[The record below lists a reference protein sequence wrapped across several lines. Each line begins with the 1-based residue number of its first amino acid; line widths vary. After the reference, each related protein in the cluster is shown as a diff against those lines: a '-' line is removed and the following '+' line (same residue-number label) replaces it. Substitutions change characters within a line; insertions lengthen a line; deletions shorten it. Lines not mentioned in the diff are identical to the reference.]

1 MVLPRATVGPQS
13 PSPTDRPAQHWW
25 DSLFEEVAEVRF
37 EGVLAVARHDRD
49 RRLEREVCW
58 QPERHLEEAWLV
70 KRVVGAKQPLNVFC
84 ESNV

>member
-1 MVLPRATVGPQS
+1 MGDPGPHS
-13 PSPTDRPAQHWW
+13 YLADGPPSQQWW

-58 QPERHLEEAWLV
+58 QPERHLDEAWLV
-70 KRVVGAKQPLNVFC
+70 KRVVGAKQRLNVFG